1 MKINP
6 SSVLLTC
13 GIALTTTL
21 SWAQTT
27 PTGTVN
33 STTYP
38 QGAVAPDSAK
48 PASRDQKRMMR
59 QNRRA
64 TNQDNQTN
72 GTTTNTS
79 MQNARSQQSGAS
91 DGAANNNTN
100 QSNYNSNNATNPATG
115 VGSNPNTTAVQS
127 TQTGS
132 QSGQSSMSGSN
143 SQATTVEATSNAG
156 AVEAVKGAKTSEIP
170 AVKAGST
177 VRNTSISDFVASSP
191 NFTTLQNA
199 IQSADLVETLKG
211 TGPYTV
217 FAPTND
223 AFKKLPTAV
232 QGGLL
237 DGSHKDALKQLLS
250 YHVVSGTI
258 NSTELSRQIKAGNGT
273 AQLKTLAGST
283 LTAKEAN
290 GRVSLTDEQGNTV
303 QVEGAGNPQSN
314 GMIYRID
321 SVLMPKNASFR

>member
-6 SSVLLTC
+6 CLRFLAC
-13 GIALTTTL
+13 GLALTATT

-38 QGAVAPDSAK
+38 QGAVAPDSTK
-48 PASRDQKRMMR
+48 STSRDQKRTPR

-64 TNQDNQTN
+64 MNQN
-72 GTTTNTS
+72 GQKNTTNTS
-79 MQNARSQQSGAS
+79 TQNARYQQSGSAGTAS
-91 DGAANNNTN
+91 NNSNTT
-100 QSNYNSNNATNPATG
+100 NYNSNNATNPATG

-127 TQTGS
+127 TQTG
-132 QSGQSSMSGSN
+132 GQSSMSGS
-143 SQATTVEATSNAG
+143 SQNATEATSNAG
-156 AVEAVKGAKTSEIP
+156 SVEAVKGAKTSETP

-258 NSTELSRQIKAGNGT
+258 NSEELSKQIKAGNGN
-273 AQLKTLAGST
+273 AQLKTLTGST

-290 GRVSLTDEQGNTV
+290 GRISLTDEQGNTI
-303 QVEGAGNPQSN
+303 QVEGAGNPQTN
-314 GMIYRID
+314 GMVYRID
-321 SVLMPKNASFR
+321 SVLMPKNAAASFR

>member
-13 GIALTTTL
+13 GIALITAF
-21 SWAQTT
+21 SWGQTT

-33 STTYP
+33 SPNYP
-38 QGAVAPDSAK
+38 QGAIVPDSAK
-48 PASRDQKRMMR
+48 SLSRDQKRTLR
-59 QNRRA
+59 QNRR
-64 TNQDNQTN
+64 TMNQNGQTN
-72 GTTTNTS
+72 SNTTNTS
-79 MQNARSQQSGAS
+79 TQNARYQQGSAS
-91 DGAANNNTN
+91 DGTANNNSNMT
-100 QSNYNSNNATNPATG
+100 NYNSNNATNPATG

-127 TQTGS
+127 AQTGS
-132 QSGQSSMSGSN
+132 QSNVSGSN
-143 SQATTVEATSNAG
+143 SQNTTEATSNAG
-156 AVEAVKGAKTSEIP
+156 AVEAVKGAKTSETP
-170 AVKAGST
+170 AIKAGST

-223 AFKKLPTAV
+223 AFKKLSTAV

-258 NSTELSRQIKAGNGT
+258 SAEELSRQVKAGNGK

-283 LTAKEAN
+283 LTAKESN
-290 GRVSLTDEQGNTV
+290 GRISLTDEQGNTI
-303 QVEGAGNPQSN
+303 QVEGAGNPQVN

-321 SVLMPKNASFR
+321 NVLMTQAATAAFK

>member
-13 GIALTTTL
+13 GIALTTAF

-38 QGAVAPDSAK
+38 QGAIAPDSAK
-48 PASRDQKRMMR
+48 PSTRDQKRTMR

-64 TNQDNQTN
+64 MKQNSQQNS
-72 GTTTNTS
+72 TTNTS
-79 MQNARSQQSGAS
+79 TQNARYQQSGNNGTAS
-91 DGAANNNTN
+91 NNSNTTN
-100 QSNYNSNNATNPATG
+100 NNSNNATNPATG

-132 QSGQSSMSGSN
+132 QSNMSGTNSN
-143 SQATTVEATSNAG
+143 QNTTEATSNAG
-156 AVEAVKGAKTSEIP
+156 AVDAVKGAKTSETP
-170 AVKAGST
+170 AVKSGST

-211 TGPYTV
+211 TGPFTV
-217 FAPTND
+217 FAPTNE

-232 QGGLL
+232 QGALL

-258 NSTELSRQIKAGNGT
+258 DSEELSRQIKSGNGT
-273 AQLKTLAGST
+273 AQLKTLTGST

-290 GRVSLTDEQGNTV
+290 GRVSLTDEQGNTI
-303 QVEGAGNPQSN
+303 QVEGAGNPQLN
-314 GMIYRID
+314 GIVYRID
-321 SVLMPKNASFR
+321 SVLMPKDASFR